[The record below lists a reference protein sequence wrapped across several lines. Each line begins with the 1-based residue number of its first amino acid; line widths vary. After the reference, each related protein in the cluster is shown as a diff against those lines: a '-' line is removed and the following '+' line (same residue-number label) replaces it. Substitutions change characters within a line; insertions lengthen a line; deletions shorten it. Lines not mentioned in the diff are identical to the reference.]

1 MQPLSCTHLT
11 SSASGS
17 VVSQPAPRATSA
29 GYSVGVLPT
38 ISAFLS
44 SLSPAYV
51 PDSMQR
57 PTSTALPPKTDTSHN
72 KLAHDALHKLKLACN
87 VASCW
92 LPSVR
97 VVSDAVATV
106 CSSFSLAS
114 ELGNVLDNSQRCAG
128 AAFALV
134 ALDSLPTG
142 VAVPATGERGSPQSP
157 IPVPDSETLSKI
169 GRDNNYPTDACYKQN
184 QSFSHNSTESIVA
197 FRGHYDGGCHTISDL
212 NTCLFSQ
219 LDRYA
224 VVRNLN
230 LADATIDGDQMRLG
244 ALACEMAPFTRV
256 EDVRAERI
264 AIHNH
269 HSGMFLDPVATGV
282 ITGYQSKA
290 SNVSGIDIRNCT
302 VSTSGNFSVGGVVAA
317 QVIGRQENINVT
329 NSRSATRGLESHS
342 GIGAGELHGDIH
354 RMLITDSQASTSG
367 LRAQAGIG
375 AGEVGHDGKLSDF
388 GAAYCN
394 ASTQGDE
401 SSVGVGGGLV
411 EGALDRLTL
420 VNCQGKS
427 SGEDAFAGLGAGQV
441 GQQNFHEQARID
453 NLVLVDGRVQTTG
466 PGACAGVAVGA
477 LYGQASNIVSA
488 HCLVRTEA
496 RNANAS
502 LGAGVNPG
510 RITGLSSLNS
520 TAEALEGKVVDDTLP
535 DVGSLNQSLLCH
547 GADARFVLSNCTVIP
562 LVTTPTNC
570 SSTPLNVQR
579 GSLWRPIEINNIETL
594 NGIGLQDYFPSD
606 AHYIQTADLDGRTL
620 NSSGSGIFTGH
631 YDGQNHVI
639 HDQQACLF
647 RHLRGTVRNLNLVD
661 ANITAHDQPAGVV
674 ACTMD
679 DVGGIEDI
687 RIDRCHV
694 FTHGQAMA
702 GAVSGERLGLYNV
715 VGRAEIHNATV
726 ETTGRGAHAGGVAG
740 RCHGI
745 TDQVDIN
752 NTRVIT
758 HGNNALAAAGGG
770 GVAGKFGYLISTCN
784 EIKTFGNSARAG
796 LGAGIINSG
805 LLGPITGVNS
815 TVSTEGPDA
824 SGGVGAGTVGLNAR
838 LKGVSSL
845 HCHIFTKGEKA
856 HAGMGAGVI
865 GLLGGA
871 AEITSVNSHLVT
883 EGRQAHT
890 GIGAG
895 VTAYFAVLQNC
906 TSVNSTMNALGA
918 GSQAS
923 LGTNFVDGDPFEV
936 ANVKAV
942 GTRIN
947 GQLYH
952 NNNVNLSSFCAE
964 SDPQFIRAD
973 CQPESMVT
981 ICPMPSLAL
990 TALATP
996 VPAAAFSTTL
1006 ATAVGIAVGS
1016 VIVFGISG
1024 MAAYWFMSRRGSAQT
1039 QND

>member
-1 MQPLSCTHLT
+1 MQPLSCTHRT

-17 VVSQPAPRATSA
+17 VVSEPAPRATSA

-44 SLSPAYV
+44 SLSPAHV
-51 PDSMQR
+51 PESMQR
-57 PTSTALPPKTDTSHN
+57 ATSSAVPPKADTSHN
-72 KLAHDALHKLKLACN
+72 KVAHDALHKLKLACN

-97 VVSDAVATV
+97 IVSDAVATV

-142 VAVPATGERGSPQSP
+142 AAVPASGERGSPQNP

-169 GRDNNYPTDACYKQN
+169 GQDENYPTDACYKQN
-184 QSFSHNSTESIVA
+184 QSFSHNSTEPIVP

-224 VVRNLN
+224 EVRNLK

-244 ALACEMAPFTRV
+244 ALACELAPFTRV
-256 EDVRAERI
+256 QDVRAERI
-264 AIHNH
+264 AIRNQ
-269 HSGMFLDPVATGV
+269 HSGMFLEPAATGV

-290 SNVSGIDIRNCT
+290 SNVSGVDIHNCS

-329 NSRSATRGLESHS
+329 HSQAATQGLESHV
-342 GIGAGELHGDIH
+342 GIGAGQLHGDIH

-367 LRAQAGIG
+367 LFAHAAIG
-375 AGEVGHDGKLSDF
+375 AGKVGSDGRLSDF
-388 GAAYCN
+388 GAANCR
-394 ASTQGDE
+394 AITQGNE
-401 SSVGVGGGLV
+401 SSVGIGAGLTH
-411 EGALDRLTL
+411 GTLDRLTL
-420 VNCQGKS
+420 ANCQSES
-427 SGEDAFAGLGAGQV
+427 SGKDAFAGLGAGRV
-441 GQQNFHEQARID
+441 GQQNFNEQARID
-453 NLVLVDGRVQTTG
+453 NLVVVGGQVQTTG
-466 PGACAGVAVGA
+466 PGACAGVAAGA

-488 HCLVRTEA
+488 RCQVRTEA

-502 LGAGVNPG
+502 LGAGLNKG
-510 RITGLSSLNS
+510 QITGLSSLNS
-520 TAEALEGKVVDDTLP
+520 TADAREGTVLP
-535 DVGSLNQSLLCH
+535 DVSSLNQSLLCH
-547 GADARFVLSNCTVIP
+547 GGDARLVLSNCTVIP

-570 SSTPLNVQR
+570 SSTPLNVEY
-579 GSLWRPIEINNIETL
+579 GSLWRPIVINDIETL
-594 NGIGLQDYFPSD
+594 NSIGLQDYFPSD
-606 AHYIQTADLDGRTL
+606 AHYIQTVDLDGRTL
-620 NSSGSGIFTGH
+620 NSNGSAIFTGH

-639 HDQQACLF
+639 HHQQACLF

-694 FTHGQAMA
+694 FTHGKAMA

-726 ETTGRGAHAGGVAG
+726 ETTGDGAQAGGVAG

-745 TDQVDIN
+745 TDQIVIN

-770 GVAGKFGYLISTCN
+770 GVAGKFGYLVSTCN
-784 EIKTFGNSARAG
+784 EIKTSGNSARAG
-796 LGAGIINSG
+796 LGAGINNG
-805 LLGPITGVNS
+805 LMGPITGVNS

-824 SGGVGAGTVGLNAR
+824 SGGVGAGTVGLYGR
-838 LKGVSSL
+838 LKGVSAL
-845 HCHIFTKGEKA
+845 HCHIFTKGERA
-856 HAGMGAGVI
+856 HAGMGTGVI

-871 AEITSVNSHLVT
+871 AEITAVNSHLVT
-883 EGRQAHT
+883 EGRQSHT

-895 VTAYFAVLQNC
+895 VTAFYAVLRNG
-906 TSVNSTMNALGA
+906 TSVNNTMSALGA
-918 GSQAS
+918 GSHAS
-923 LGTNFVDGDPFEV
+923 LSTNSFDGEPFELDSI
-936 ANVKAV
+936 KAV
-942 GTRIN
+942 GTQIN

-952 NNNVNLSSFCAE
+952 DNNVNLSSFCVG
-964 SDPQFIRAD
+964 SDPQFIRPD
-973 CQPESMVT
+973 CQPETMVT
-981 ICPMPSLAL
+981 LCPMPPLAL
-990 TALATP
+990 TALTTP

-1016 VIVFGISG
+1016 VMVFGVSAL
-1024 MAAYWFMSRRGSAQT
+1024 AAYCYMSRRESARA
-1039 QND
+1039 QNG

>member
-1 MQPLSCTHLT
+1 MQPLSCSHRT
-11 SSASGS
+11 SSAPGA
-17 VVSQPAPRATSA
+17 VVSEPAPRATSA
-29 GYSVGVLPT
+29 GHSVGVLPT

-51 PDSMQR
+51 PESMQR
-57 PTSTALPPKTDTSHN
+57 ATSSAVPSKADTN
-72 KLAHDALHKLKLACN
+72 KVAHDALHKLKLACN

-114 ELGNVLDNSQRCAG
+114 QLGNVLDNSQRCAG

-142 VAVPATGERGSPQSP
+142 ASVPATGQRGSPQNP

-169 GRDNNYPTDACYKQN
+169 GRDGNYPTDACYKQN
-184 QSFSHNSTESIVA
+184 QSFSHNSTEPIAA
-197 FRGHYDGGCHTISDL
+197 FRGDYDGGCHTITDL
-212 NTCLFSQ
+212 NTCLFSE

-230 LADATIDGDQMRLG
+230 LANATIDGDQMRLG
-244 ALACEMAPFTRV
+244 ALACELAPFTRV
-256 EDVRAERI
+256 EDVRAEHI

-269 HSGMFLDPVATGV
+269 HSGMFLDFATTGV

-290 SNVSGIDIRNCT
+290 SNVSGIDINNCS

-317 QVIGRQENINVT
+317 QVIGRQENINIT
-329 NSRSATRGLESHS
+329 NSRAVTQGRESHS
-342 GIGAGELHGDIH
+342 GIGAGELHGDIQ

-367 LRAQAGIG
+367 RLAHAGIG
-375 AGEVGHDGKLSDF
+375 AGKVGSNGRLSDF
-388 GAAYCN
+388 GAASCR
-394 ASTQGDE
+394 ASTQGDG
-401 SSVGVGGGLV
+401 SRVGIGAGLA

-420 VNCQGKS
+420 ANCQGES
-427 SGEDAFAGLGAGQV
+427 SGKNAFAGLGAGQV
-441 GQQNFHEQARID
+441 GRQNFREQARID
-453 NLVLVDGRVQTTG
+453 NTVLVDSRAQTTG
-466 PGACAGVAVGA
+466 PGASAGVAVGA

-488 HCLVRTEA
+488 RCQVRTEA

-502 LGAGVNPG
+502 SGAGFSRVQ
-510 RITGLSSLNS
+510 ISGLSSLNS
-520 TAEALEGKVVDDTLP
+520 TAEAREGIVVDDKPT
-535 DVGSLNQSLLCH
+535 DVGSLNQSQLCH
-547 GADARFVLSNCTVIP
+547 GADARLVLSNCTVIP
-562 LVTTPTNC
+562 LVTTPANC
-570 SSTPLNVQR
+570 SSTPLDVEY
-579 GSLWRPIEINNIETL
+579 GSLWRPIEINDIETL
-594 NGIGLQDYFPSD
+594 NSIGLQGYFPSD

-620 NSSGSGIFTGH
+620 NSNGSAIFTGH

-639 HDQQACLF
+639 HHQQACLF
-647 RHLRGTVRNLNLVD
+647 RDLRGTVRNLNLVD
-661 ANITAHDQPAGVV
+661 ANITAHDQPTGVV

-694 FTHGQAMA
+694 FTQGKAMA
-702 GAVSGERLGLYNV
+702 GAVSGERLGLYNL

-726 ETTGRGAHAGGVAG
+726 ETTGEGAEAGGVAG

-745 TDQVDIN
+745 TDQIVIN

-758 HGNNALAAAGGG
+758 HGKDALAAAGGG
-770 GVAGKFGYLISTCN
+770 RVAGKFGYLVSTCN
-784 EIKTFGNSARAG
+784 DIKTFGNGARAG
-796 LGAGIINSG
+796 LGAGIISSG

-815 TVSTEGPDA
+815 TVSTEGPEA
-824 SGGVGAGTVGLNAR
+824 SGGVGAGAVGLNGR
-838 LKGVSSL
+838 LKGVTSL
-845 HCHIFTKGEKA
+845 HCHIFTNGKEA
-856 HAGMGAGVI
+856 HAGVGAGVI
-865 GLLGGA
+865 GFFGGA
-871 AEITSVNSHLVT
+871 AEITAVNSHLVT

-895 VTAYFAVLQNC
+895 VTASYAFLRNG
-906 TSVNSTMNALGA
+906 TSVNSTMSALGA
-918 GSQAS
+918 DSHAR
-923 LGTNFVDGDPFEV
+923 LGTNTLDGEPFEL
-936 ANVKAV
+936 ASIKGV
-942 GTRIN
+942 GTQIN
-947 GQLYH
+947 GQLYYD
-952 NNNVNLSSFCAE
+952 NNVNLSSLCAE
-964 SDPQFIRAD
+964 SDPQFIQPD

-981 ICPMPSLAL
+981 ICPMPPLAL

-996 VPAAAFSTTL
+996 VPAATFTTTL

-1016 VIVFGISG
+1016 VIVFGMSAL
-1024 MAAYWFMSRRGSAQT
+1024 AASYYMRHRGPARAQ
-1039 QND
+1039 QD

>member
-1 MQPLSCTHLT
+1 MQPLSCTHRP
-11 SSASGS
+11 SSASDS
-17 VVSQPAPRATSA
+17 VVSEPAPRATSA
-29 GYSVGVLPT
+29 GHSVGVLAT

-57 PTSTALPPKTDTSHN
+57 ATSSAVPPKADSN
-72 KLAHDALHKLKLACN
+72 KVAHDALHKLKLACN

-114 ELGNVLDNSQRCAG
+114 QLGNVLDNSQRCAG

-134 ALDSLPTG
+134 ALDSLPTAA
-142 VAVPATGERGSPQSP
+142 AVPATGERGSPQNP

-169 GRDNNYPTDACYKQN
+169 GQDDNYPTDACYRQN
-184 QSFSHNSTESIVA
+184 QSFSHNSTEPIVP
-197 FRGHYDGGCHTISDL
+197 FRGDYDGGCHTISDL

-224 VVRNLN
+224 VVHDLN

-256 EDVRAERI
+256 EDIRAERI

-269 HSGMFLDPVATGV
+269 HSGMFLDFAATGV
-282 ITGYQSKA
+282 ITGYQSKT
-290 SNVSGIDIRNCT
+290 SNVSGIDIRNCSVT
-302 VSTSGNFSVGGVVAA
+302 TSGNFSDGGVVAA
-317 QVIGRQENINVT
+317 QVIGRQENINIT
-329 NSRSATRGLESHS
+329 NSRAATQGLESHS
-342 GIGAGELHGDIH
+342 GIGAGELHGDMH
-354 RMLITDSQASTSG
+354 RILITDSQASTSG
-367 LRAQAGIG
+367 RLAHAGIG
-375 AGEVGHDGKLSDF
+375 AGKVGTNGRLSDF
-388 GAAYCN
+388 GAASCR
-394 ASTQGDE
+394 ASSQGDG
-401 SSVGVGGGLV
+401 SRVGIGAGLA

-420 VNCQGKS
+420 ANCQGES
-427 SGEDAFAGLGAGQV
+427 SGKDAFAGLGAGQV
-441 GQQNFHEQARID
+441 GRQNYHEQARIR
-453 NLVLVDGRVQTTG
+453 NMVLVDGQVQTTG
-466 PGACAGVAVGA
+466 PGASAGGAVGA
-477 LYGQASNIVSA
+477 LYGQASNMVSA
-488 HCLVRTEA
+488 RCQVRTEA

-502 LGAGVNPG
+502 IGAGVNQG
-510 RITGLSSLNS
+510 QISGLSSLNS
-520 TAEALEGKVVDDTLP
+520 TADARAGTVIDDPLP
-535 DVGSLNQSLLCH
+535 DVSSLNQSQLCH
-547 GADARFVLSNCTVIP
+547 GADARLVLSNCTVIP

-570 SSTPLNVQR
+570 ASTPLNVEY

-594 NGIGLQDYFPSD
+594 NSIGRQDYFPSD

-620 NSSGSGIFTGH
+620 NSSGSAIFTGH

-679 DVGGIEDI
+679 DVAGIEDI

-694 FTHGQAMA
+694 FTHGKALA
-702 GAVSGERLGLYNV
+702 GAVSGERLGLFNL

-726 ETTGRGAHAGGVAG
+726 ETTGDDAQAGGVAG
-740 RCHGI
+740 RCQGI
-745 TDQVDIN
+745 THQIN
-752 NTRVIT
+752 INKTRVIT

-770 GVAGKFGYLISTCN
+770 GVAGKFGYLVATCN
-784 EIKTFGNSARAG
+784 DIKTFGNGARAG
-796 LGAGIINSG
+796 LGAGLISRG

-824 SGGVGAGTVGLNAR
+824 SSGIGAGAVGLNGR
-838 LKGVSSL
+838 LKGVTSL
-845 HCHIFTKGEKA
+845 HCHIVTKGEEA
-856 HAGMGAGVI
+856 HAGVGAGVI

-871 AEITSVNSHLVT
+871 AGITAVNSHLVT

-895 VTAYFAVLQNC
+895 VTAFYAFLRNG
-906 TSVNSTMNALGA
+906 TSVNSTMSALGPDSHA
-918 GSQAS
+918 R
-923 LGTNFVDGDPFEV
+923 LGTNTFDGEPFEL
-936 ANVKAV
+936 ASIKGV
-942 GTRIN
+942 GTQIN

-952 NNNVNLSSFCAE
+952 DNNVNLSSFCAE
-964 SDPQFIRAD
+964 SDPQFIRPD

-996 VPAAAFSTTL
+996 VPAAAFPTTL

-1016 VIVFGISG
+1016 VIVFGMSAL
-1024 MAAYWFMSRRGSAQT
+1024 AASYYMRRRESARAQE
-1039 QND
+1039 D